1 MRPIISPIFFGIY
14 LTAWCATPLHAQTK
28 YDALVKDYGEASQAF
43 RQRLQSANEAE
54 VSQIYRDENPQ
65 PKFALRFLDL
75 AKQQPRDSAAY
86 ASLVWITETSEL
98 IPAAAKPYAE
108 AMTLLASQY
117 ADHKDNEKLFER
129 LAIAPFASAA
139 TFLKAVFDKHPSG
152 IVRGRAGFHLA
163 LHLKNYC
170 FTAEQL
176 HLQPAWAKNVEP
188 FVGPELFKQMCD
200 TDRVALMRQAEETL
214 IRVQKDY
221 AFISYKRTV
230 LGKAAESELF
240 ELRNLMVGKTAPDIV
255 GEDIDGTKI
264 KLSDYRG
271 KVVVL
276 VFWGTWCPHCM
287 AMLPQERAFTKR
299 FEGQPFTMLG
309 VNSDTAGQKLTNVL
323 KQERIT
329 WRNFWDGGTSD
340 GPIATRWNIQGWPAV
355 FVIDAKGVIRYK
367 HVRDDMLEH
376 GVATLMREMSKR

>member
-1 MRPIISPIFFGIY
+1 MRFILGLFLAIG
-14 LTAWCATPLHAQTK
+14 CASTSHAQEK
-28 YDALVKDYGEASQAF
+28 YDALVKEYEDVSKAF
-43 RQRLQSANEAE
+43 RTLLQATKQAD
-54 VSQIYRDENPQ
+54 VAQVYRDTNPQ

-75 AKQQPRDSAAY
+75 AKQQPKTADAY
-86 ASLVWITETSEL
+86 ASLVWIAENSEL
-98 IPAAAKPYAE
+98 IPAAAKPYAD
-108 AMTLLASQY
+108 AMTLLADQY
-117 ADHKDNEKLFER
+117 ADHKDNEKLFDR
-129 LAIAPFASAA
+129 LAISPFASAA
-139 TFLKAVFDKHPSG
+139 PFLKAVFEKHPSS

-176 HLQPAWAKNVEP
+176 HLQPAWAKTVEP
-188 FVGPELFKQMCD
+188 FVGPELFKQMRA
-200 TDRVALMRQAEETL
+200 TDIPALLRQADDTL
-214 IRVQKDY
+214 TRVVKDY
-221 AFISYKRTV
+221 PLVSYKRTT
-230 LGKAAESELF
+230 LGKAGEGILF
-240 ELRNLMVGKTAPDIV
+240 ELRHLMVGKTAPDIE

-287 AMLPQERAFTKR
+287 AMLPQERDFMKR

-309 VNSDTAGQKLTNVL
+309 VNSDSARDKLPAVL
-323 KQERIT
+323 AKERIT

-340 GPIATRWNIQGWPAV
+340 GPIATRWNVQGWPAV

-376 GVATLMREMSKR
+376 GVETLMREMRK